1 MAWGS
6 LNAQSIRQR
15 PNSELPRKISKI
27 NRLSYLKLFSPGAQ
41 EYYMS
46 MSHVRWAFSPKLFS
60 FL

>member
-1 MAWGS
+1 MAGIFECPKYYTV
-6 LNAQSIRQR
+6 AQLRVAEK
-15 PNSELPRKISKI
+15 NFKI